1 MSTVNV
7 VEARKN
13 FSELMARVAYT
24 GQRVIVK
31 RKGKPMIA
39 LISMADL
46 RRLEEPG
53 QENDAKRT
61 RREAAL
67 ALADAARE
75 RIQAERSRAP
85 LPDSAKVLNEL
96 REKRVREHADLR

>member
-1 MSTVNV
+1 MSIVNV

-24 GQRVIVK
+24 GQRIIVK

-39 LISMADL
+39 LINMADL
-46 RRLEEPG
+46 RRLEELG

-67 ALADAARE
+67 ALADAVRE
-75 RIQAERSRAP
+75 RIQAERSKAP
-85 LPDSAKVLNEL
+85 LPDSAKIVNEL
-96 REKRVREHADLR
+96 RQ